1 MIFWLTS
8 SELAWLWPGISFLT
22 TGGRGKGKKRLLI
35 KPYTGNTSLY
45 LSILVLTS
53 LFLHLSGIRNPQD
66 TRLEFWLMGGGI
78 SLLAV
83 AFGFF
88 VLGKYVLKK
97 PEVAVFQVAVY
108 NLSNSGG

>member
-1 MIFWLTS
+1 
-8 SELAWLWPGISFLT
+8 
-22 TGGRGKGKKRLLI
+22 
-35 KPYTGNTSLY
+35 
-45 LSILVLTS
+45 
-53 LFLHLSGIRNPQD
+53 
-66 TRLEFWLMGGGI
+66 MGGGI